1 MEIDIQKIIERIHEL
16 EKLREELLA
25 GDLSPE
31 GAWIHEYVVY
41 KVYASSGTS
50 HWYRYAKW
58 QAHEPIF
65 IRHPKGKQR
74 KLLKEPGYTK
84 HQHIGRVESS
94 TKLGMD
100 EKVEEAYQSW
110 WNRKR
115 LEAVVEVL
123 TEIQSILTKAEG
135 LMSNNIEHEN

>member
-1 MEIDIQKIIERIHEL
+1 MFTTTQKIIERIHEL

-65 IRHPKGKQR
+65 IRHPKR
-74 KLLKEPGYTK
+74 KEREKNPLKEPSYTK
-84 HQHIGRVESS
+84 HQHIGRVES
-94 TKLGMD
+94 
-100 EKVEEAYQSW
+100 
-110 WNRKR
+110 
-115 LEAVVEVL
+115 
-123 TEIQSILTKAEG
+123 
-135 LMSNNIEHEN
+135 

>member
-1 MEIDIQKIIERIHEL
+1 MEIDSQKIIERIHQL

-41 KVYASSGTS
+41 RFYTGSGTF

-65 IRHPKGKQR
+65 IRNPKGKQ
-74 KLLKEPGYTK
+74 KKPLKEPGYTK

-110 WNRKR
+110 RNRKR

-123 TEIQSILTKAEG
+123 TEIQSILTKAER
-135 LMSNNIEHEN
+135 LMNKDIEDEN